1 MMRSVLWIIHFFPRP
16 HKPTDGIWAIETLR
30 ALKEAGI
37 QPIVLSPTPWIP
49 KGFALIPE
57 LKGWAHNPEFTNI
70 DGIPVF
76 YPKCPHYPHRIIR
89 QKVYLN
95 FPYLEGGFL
104 WHWCKQTVQHILSEY
119 QIDIVHAN
127 FLNPAGWLG
136 AIIKE
141 KYGIPFVLHERSVE
155 GVTWT
160 RNHPLLEKAYKKI
173 AGHADAIIVNNSTS
187 SGAIRQLTQKENIFT
202 LRACANLK
210 NTAGFIQEK
219 PKKYFN
225 KRIILSVGSF
235 TKKRKGQAFLLKA
248 INEIKN
254 NDKLCCIFIG
264 SGTFLKEAKILAK
277 DLKIDHLVEFW
288 GQCTHETV
296 LNTMSW
302 CDVFVLPSWNEGFG
316 TVYSEAMSFG
326 KPIIGCRGEGI
337 SEVVE
342 DHKQGILV
350 KPQNVEDLSIAL
362 SKILTD
368 EKLSKKMGTAAKTL
382 AETELNY
389 QHLAKQLI
397 QIYQNSSSG

>member
-1 MMRSVLWIIHFFPRP
+1 MRSVLWIIHFFPRP

-30 ALKEAGI
+30 SLKDAGI

-49 KGFALIPE
+49 NGFALTPE
-57 LKGWAHNPEFTNI
+57 LKGWAQNPAYANI

-104 WHWCKQTVQHILSEY
+104 WHWCRQTVQHILKKY

-127 FLNPAGWLG
+127 FLNPAGWLSSM
-136 AIIKE
+136 IKE
-141 KYGIPFVLHERSVE
+141 KFGIPFVLHERSVE

-187 SGAIRQLTQKENIFT
+187 FGAIRQLIQKENLFT
-202 LRACANLK
+202 LRAYANLK